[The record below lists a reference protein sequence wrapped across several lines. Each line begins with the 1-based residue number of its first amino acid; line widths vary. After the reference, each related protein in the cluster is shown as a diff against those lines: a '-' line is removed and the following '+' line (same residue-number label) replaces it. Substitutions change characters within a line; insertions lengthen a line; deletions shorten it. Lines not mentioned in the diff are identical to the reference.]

1 MDKKPTPTLKQI
13 AEMTGFSQASI
24 SMILNKR
31 PDVSFSEET
40 VRAVTA
46 AAERLGYAKTPSPA
60 NKKPLSGKRAIAVF
74 CPNITNPYYA
84 VLVQAIEQS
93 ALEQNYQILTI
104 NTYRSPDIET
114 RSLAVALEAGVAGI
128 IFAMLPQC
136 PAALEKAAATI
147 PTVLISDKG
156 SPLKIDTVEMDNY
169 RAGILIAKH
178 LLELGHTRIAYVS
191 TTLDPANS
199 MRIRRLQGLEDTF
212 RELCP
217 EGKIVVHAR
226 TVTPAEELQDL
237 YIEHRVGH
245 SLAEECLS
253 ADDVTAFVA
262 VNDMV
267 AYGVIDA
274 IVEAGLRVPEDYS
287 VCGFDNIFS
296 SRLSPISLTTVDN
309 YIFEKG
315 HNAFGMLFGRIG
327 GAKGKG
333 EAPEVITRVEY
344 PPRLIARGSTCR
356 ARGSTGQVRG
366 FAGSTTGARSAPSD
380 TAPETPGLEPLK

>member
-1 MDKKPTPTLKQI
+1 MEKKPAPTLKQI

-40 VRAVTA
+40 VRAVNA
-46 AAERLGYAKTPSPA
+46 AAERLGYAKSPSPSIR
-60 NKKPLSGKRAIAVF
+60 KPLSGKRAVAVF

-93 ALEQNYQILTI
+93 ALEQDFQVLTL
-104 NTYRSPDIET
+104 NTYRSPDIEA
-114 RSLAVALEAGVAGI
+114 RSLAAVLEAGVAGI
-128 IFAMLPQC
+128 IFAMLPQS
-136 PAALEKAAATI
+136 PAALEKAAAAI

-169 RAGILIAKH
+169 RAGSLIARH
-178 LLELGHTRIAYVS
+178 LLELGHTSVAYVS
-191 TTLDPANS
+191 TTLDSANS
-199 MRIRRLQGLEDTF
+199 MRIRRLKGLEDTF
-212 RELCP
+212 SEQCP
-217 EGKIVVHAR
+217 SGRIIVRAK
-226 TVTPAEELQDL
+226 TVSPTEELHDL
-237 YIEHRVGH
+237 FIEHHVGF
-245 SLAEECLS
+245 SLAKECLAEE
-253 ADDVTAFVA
+253 DVTAFVA

-274 IVEAGLRVPEDYS
+274 IAEAGLRIPEDYS

-315 HNAFGMLFGRIG
+315 HNAFGMLLGRIG

-344 PPRLIARGSTCR
+344 TPRLIVRASTAR
-356 ARGSTGQVRG
+356 ARN
-366 FAGSTTGARSAPSD
+366 APPE
-380 TAPETPGLEPLK
+380 APEVAPPTVAPLD

>member
-1 MDKKPTPTLKQI
+1 MEKKPAPTLKQI
-13 AEMTGFSQASI
+13 AEMTGYSQASI

-31 PDVSFSEET
+31 PDVSFSAET

-46 AAERLGYAKTPSPA
+46 AAEQLGYAKSPSPSSR
-60 NKKPLSGKRAIAVF
+60 KPLSGKRAVAVF

-93 ALEQNYQILTI
+93 ALEQDFQILTL
-104 NTYRSPDIET
+104 NTYRSPDIES
-114 RSLAVALEAGVAGI
+114 RCLAAAQEAGVAGI

-136 PAALEKAAATI
+136 PAALEKAALAI

-169 RAGILIAKH
+169 RAGGLIARH

-212 RELCP
+212 REQCP
-217 EGKIVVHAR
+217 GGEIIVRAK
-226 TVTPAEELQDL
+226 TVSPAEELQDL
-237 YIEHRVGH
+237 FIEHRVGF
-245 SLAEECLS
+245 SLAKECLS
-253 ADDVTAFVA
+253 EENVTAFVA

-274 IVEAGLRVPEDYS
+274 IAEAGLRIPEDYS

-315 HNAFGMLFGRIG
+315 HNAFGMLLGRIG
-327 GAKGKG
+327 GVKGKG

-344 PPRLIARGSTCR
+344 PPRLII
-356 ARGSTGQVRG
+356 RGSTGRARG
-366 FAGSTTGARSAPSD
+366 FTARAR
-380 TAPETPGLEPLK
+380 TAPTDAPLD

>member
-1 MDKKPTPTLKQI
+1 MEKKPAPTLKQI
-13 AEMTGFSQASI
+13 ADMTGFSQASI

-46 AAERLGYAKTPSPA
+46 AAERLGYAKAPPPA
-60 NKKPLSGKRAIAVF
+60 NRKPLSGKRAIAVF

-93 ALEQNYQILTI
+93 ALGQDYQILTL
-104 NTYRSPDIET
+104 NTYRSQEIEA
-114 RSLAVALEAGVAGI
+114 RCLAAALEAGVAGL

-169 RAGILIAKH
+169 RAGILIARH

-212 RELCP
+212 RERCP
-217 EGKIVVHAR
+217 EGKVVVHAKA
-226 TVTPAEELQDL
+226 VTPAEELQDL
-237 YIEHRVGH
+237 YIEHRVGY
-245 SLAEECLS
+245 SLTKESLS
-253 ADDVTAFVA
+253 EDDVTAFVA

-267 AYGVIDA
+267 AYGAIDA
-274 IVEAGLRVPEDYS
+274 ITEAGLRIPEDYS

-315 HNAFGMLFGRIG
+315 RNAFGMLCGRIG

-344 PPRLIARGSTCR
+344 PPRLIIRGSTCR
-356 ARGSTGQVRG
+356 VRGSTTR
-366 FAGSTTGARSAPSD
+366 ARNAPPPAAPIAPPTGS
-380 TAPETPGLEPLK
+380 PLD